1 LKNVITTV
9 IGLFLFGGAPIT
21 WIGGSG
27 LFVST
32 AASVWYGWI
41 KFQQAES
48 ARREKNRDNRLE
60 AGKLQRV

>member
-1 LKNVITTV
+1 VITTV

-21 WIGGSG
+21 MMGGSG

-41 KFQQAES
+41 KFRQAES
-48 ARREKNRDNRLE
+48 ARKEKNKDVRVE
-60 AGKLQRV
+60 GKLQRV